1 MKIKDKLLYQSV
13 VCMTIFALLQG
24 TPVVNNDITKNAKDK
39 IFTEINRSY
48 SENDIKNLG
57 TNALDKIKNAPN
69 AINNTIMTASE
80 ISYSAYYPVDED
92 SKEEIKKVRS
102 AFGGEVISAGID
114 KELGVCIRIKNGN
127 KIATYGNLKD
137 IYVITGERII
147 KSEAIGTYDSKSN
160 KEFYYQV
167 EDNMV

>member
-1 MKIKDKLLYQSV
+1 
-13 VCMTIFALLQG
+13 
-24 TPVVNNDITKNAKDK
+24 
-39 IFTEINRSY
+39 
-48 SENDIKNLG
+48 
-57 TNALDKIKNAPN
+57 
-69 AINNTIMTASE
+69 MTASE
-80 ISYSAYYPVDED
+80 ISYSAYYPIDKE

-114 KELGVCIRIKNGN
+114 KKLGVCIRIKNGN